1 MKYFP
6 AFFTSACL
14 SLPLAALA
22 DDLNG
27 VWKSK
32 GYGLYLSL
40 NDGGVV
46 LDQVSAGGCVKL
58 GSSDLEVGND
68 GHLHGAA
75 KLTGMGRWAGT
86 FDFDL
91 SRKRDE
97 LALEIGKLNKITLS
111 RVKALPPSCDDRP
124 GWGALENFDVYWNYF
139 NENYAYF
146 EERDVDWQAMR
157 AKYRPEVEA
166 GVGRGRLFE
175 ILTEMTQP
183 LNDGHVSLQ
192 AVLNAADF
200 GELPDWI
207 AEIGEERFEGMAR
220 EWMNKAI
227 AGEPIKVADTIA
239 YGRTA
244 DNLGYMAIIG
254 MDEALLDEDAA
265 PLAAA
270 VDKVLGDLE
279 ETDALVIDLR
289 MNGGGDDRVGYYIA
303 GSFTDQVVPIGS
315 KQVKAAD
322 GWHDLMDLQIEP
334 TKGVHYDKPVYVLT
348 SGFTASAAET
358 FALALTHIENVT
370 IVGEPSNGIFSDMF
384 FVALPNWWMATIS
397 NERYLDAQGRN
408 HEAKGVPLDVRAPIL
423 ASDILD
429 GKDAVMEKVRAL
441 HSAGD

>member
-6 AFFTSACL
+6 ALLGAACV
-14 SLPLAALA
+14 SLPNMAQAE
-22 DDLNG
+22 DLNG

-32 GYGLYLSL
+32 GYGIYLSL
-40 NDGGVV
+40 SDDRVV

-58 GSSDLEVGND
+58 GASDLEAGQD
-68 GHLHGAA
+68 GRLHGAA

-91 SRKRDE
+91 SRRGDV
-97 LALEIGKLNKITLS
+97 LALDIGKLSKITFS
-111 RVKALPPSCDDRP
+111 RVQALPPSCADRP
-124 GWGALENFDVYWNYF
+124 GWGGLENFDVYWNYF

-146 EERDVDWQAMR
+146 DERGVDWQAMR

-166 GVGRGRLFE
+166 GVGRGRLFD

-183 LNDGHVSLQ
+183 LKDGHVSLQ
-192 AVLNAADF
+192 AILNSADF
-200 GELPDWI
+200 GEDPDWI
-207 AEIGEERFEGMAR
+207 AQIGEDRFEGMAR
-220 EWMNKAI
+220 EWLNMAVD
-227 AGEPIKVADTIA
+227 GEPTKVADTIA

-254 MDEALLDEDAA
+254 MDEDLLDKS
-265 PLAAA
+265 AAA
-270 VDKVLGDLE
+270 LSAALDQALGNLAN
-279 ETDALVIDLR
+279 TDALVIDLR

-303 GSFTDQVVPIGS
+303 GRFTDQVIPVGS
-315 KQVKAAD
+315 KQVKAAE
-322 GWHDLMDLQIEP
+322 GWLDLMDLQIEP
-334 TKGVHYDKPVYVLT
+334 TKGVHYDKPIYVLT

-358 FALALTHIENVT
+358 FALALSHFEAVT
-370 IVGEPSNGIFSDMF
+370 IMGEASNGIFSDMF

-408 HEAKGVPLDVRAPIL
+408 HEAKGVPLDVEVPIL
-423 ASDILD
+423 APDILA

-441 HSAGD
+441 HGSDG